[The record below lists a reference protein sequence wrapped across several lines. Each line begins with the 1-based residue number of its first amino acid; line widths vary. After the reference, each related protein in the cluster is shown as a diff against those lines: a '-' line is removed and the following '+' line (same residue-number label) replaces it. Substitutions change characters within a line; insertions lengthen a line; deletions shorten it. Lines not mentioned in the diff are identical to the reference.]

1 MKNAGVH
8 GCVHVLRLTLDLL
21 VLSGHHQEMIRI
33 LNVGIGIVQVQPVH
47 VEQVVAC
54 DALGCELAL
63 TVSELRLWY
72 HKGKGRTQKPNNN
85 KRSRARSHAET

>member
-1 MKNAGVH
+1 M
-8 GCVHVLRLTLDLL
+8 DLL

-33 LNVGIGIVQVQPVH
+33 FDVGIGIVQVQPVH

-54 DALGCELAL
+54 DALGCKLAL

-72 HKGKGRTQKPNNN
+72 
-85 KRSRARSHAET
+85 A

>member
-1 MKNAGVH
+1 MSVVLAIVRLGGRIAHEKCWRAWVR
-8 GCVHVLRLTLDLL
+8 VLRLTLDLL

-33 LNVGIGIVQVQPVH
+33 FDVGIGIVQVQPVH

-54 DALGCELAL
+54 DALGCKLAL

-72 HKGKGRTQKPNNN
+72 
-85 KRSRARSHAET
+85 A

>member
-1 MKNAGVH
+1 MSVVLAIVRLGGRIVHMKNAG
-8 GCVHVLRLTLDLL
+8 VHVLRLTLDLL

-33 LNVGIGIVQVQPVH
+33 PNVGIGIVQVQPVH

-54 DALGCELAL
+54 DALGCKLAL

-72 HKGKGRTQKPNNN
+72 
-85 KRSRARSHAET
+85 A

>member
-1 MKNAGVH
+1 MHMKNAGM
-8 GCVHVLRLTLDLL
+8 HVLRLTLDLL

-33 LNVGIGIVQVQPVH
+33 FDVGIGIVQVQPVH

-72 HKGKGRTQKPNNN
+72 
-85 KRSRARSHAET
+85 A